1 MKRCAYR
8 ALLRHIREMEQAEG
22 RTVTDIAI
30 EEVLLPDGDIQL
42 RVDCTLEA
50 PEKDGGEK

>member
-1 MKRCAYR
+1 VSISSKEEGSR
-8 ALLRHIREMEQAEG
+8 QEG

-30 EEVLLPDGDIQL
+30 EEVLLLNDDIQL

-50 PEKDGGEK
+50 PERKKRRKGNKK

>member
-8 ALLRHIREMEQAEG
+8 ALLRHIREMEQEEG

-30 EEVLLPDGDIQL
+30 EEVLLHDGDIQL

-50 PEKDGGEK
+50 PEQEGGAK

>member
-8 ALLRHIREMEQAEG
+8 ALLRHIREMEQEEG

-30 EEVLLPDGDIQL
+30 EEVLLPNDDIQL
-42 RVDCTLEA
+42 RVDCALEA
-50 PEKDGGEK
+50 PKRKGER

>member
-8 ALLRHIREMEQAEG
+8 ALLRHIREMEQNEG
-22 RTVTDIAI
+22 RTVTDVAI
-30 EEVLLPDGDIQL
+30 EEVLLLNDDIQL

-50 PEKDGGEK
+50 PEKDGGAK

>member
-8 ALLRHIREMEQAEG
+8 KLLRHIREMEQAEG

-30 EEVLLPDGDIQL
+30 EEVLLPDDDIQM
-42 RVDCTLEA
+42 RVDCTLET
-50 PEKDGGEK
+50 PEREGGAK

>member
-8 ALLRHIREMEQAEG
+8 ALLRHIREMEKDEG

-30 EEVLLPDGDIQL
+30 EEVPLPGGDIQL
-42 RVDCTLEA
+42 RVDCTLAGPWKE
-50 PEKDGGEK
+50 GGAK